1 MPVNTSSTGATY
13 GKSSD
18 PLCPLGFHPQ
28 VRWPTR
34 CKRCFRDYKEHSD
47 SGDKKKFSSLGA
59 KSAEDNDPWSVR
71 KTSFQKSR
79 SVDVAI
85 ESGGSAAARFAT
97 YTTTAETAPQTKTE
111 EDIPEWKKAMLER
124 RKKDKERE
132 EEEQKAR
139 NFGFIPGTTLHS
151 SYVNKSYDTDSRLS
165 SWGSA
170 SNLRSSNSYTNIN
183 EPEEDT
189 SSYRRTKELSSDST
203 RGSTSSWSTSRA
215 SVEKKPEPELT
226 PYEKYLQRK
235 REQDKKD
242 EDDGQK
248 KEDEKREE
256 ERKKERERK
265 REEEKKKEEEAEKER
280 ARKREKEREE
290 KRLEEERK
298 RKEEEEKKKKEA
310 ESKSSYTSKWGAQAK
325 TNSTPASPAPVPEKP
340 KPKWG
345 AAAAVDEVPKR
356 KPWEK
361 PSAAAKSTLPS
372 LNESASKNKV
382 SFNDKVSTTRK
393 TSESDSDS
401 VSVSTKTKANH
412 SDSSDHDST
421 VKNEVE
427 ALKNELR
434 AVKSRNEVL
443 EHMQSDA
450 IKKTPMT
457 LESAK
462 ASEAT
467 AELIKAREKIREL
480 DTSLSTASKDKKASN
495 LKIKE
500 LESTLERRPQ
510 VSETQKTITE
520 LQTKLKFVERKCED
534 MAVENEDLRGNVQN
548 LEVELEEVQDN
559 FREDEADEYRTLK
572 RELENSAKNCRVLQF
587 KLKKTEKSLGD
598 VTSDHNE
605 LETKLK
611 TMSGGSGALDN
622 MNKVRQLEKDLE
634 AKTMQINRLEA
645 EIKTNKPGTG
655 PRRGGP
661 GPCLSRTGSVE
672 RNVEDQLLKDLQDSI
687 ERENDLK
694 EQLNMA
700 EEEAGETRKKLS
712 RLEDE
717 NESLSGQLKR
727 MTTKNKG
734 TRRSPSPYNRNS
746 VADRDEGISED
757 GEELSPAELK
767 VQLEVSEQETELLRK
782 KVENLLTEN
791 LKITKEVKEITSKL
805 SEAKK
810 TPATR
815 SYGMP
820 AKDTNNTNEKKI
832 EELQTEVNTF
842 RVKMIEKDR
851 ELERLDA
858 QVKSSKT
865 SGKSLKR
872 TGSQDEDLLKKLS
885 VIEKE
890 AEVLRT
896 KTQELESENEN
907 LKSASKKKLPAS
919 TQEKLSMDKFAL
931 EEKVKGLDTKLK
943 EANKKIT
950 ELEDSNKGTMKTSL
964 ELDRIKREKTSLE
977 GEIVKLKDTASA
989 EKRKTEKTERD
1000 MSAVTD
1006 KAEKAQRELIAAER
1020 EKRRAEEEKS
1030 KLDTQVGRLETDLR
1044 SVTREKDR
1052 YKDESDTARQK
1063 NRENL
1068 SQTQEGMKAFKDQ
1081 LDALKQELSDEKR
1094 SGRDKQRQIDEK
1106 TRTSEN
1112 EVSNLKHDM
1121 DKQTTDLDE
1130 RKKKVRELEEKITD
1144 IEEKWA
1150 KSKRINTQRKDK
1162 IDKLEQELEQSSKGG
1177 SGCTECTE
1185 AENKVKELE
1194 KQLAGKSNG
1203 GSSYEVTK
1211 LNREIETLKKEKS
1224 EVTKKHEQLEEEF
1237 VVLKAKLTM
1246 EKDDM
1251 SSGYGNMKDDYNTI
1265 KGELMALRTTYNSK
1279 SDDWIKEKLDLEK
1292 QISDLEKSIKTSAGN
1307 GWDAERNR
1315 FKSILEDRDSQITNL
1330 KIECDVAR
1338 SQHTQAKKENED
1350 MKQKLQDYEKMN
1362 RYGKSAAD
1370 TSSSNST
1377 AEIEDLKKQLT
1388 AEQKENKS
1396 GVNNIKMKYDSKIA
1410 IMTEEIHALKSQ
1422 SSKYR
1427 RERETYKD
1435 MFEGVQKKLT
1445 ENKSGKIAPGDAAA
1459 ELNDA
1464 RAKISDM
1471 SYQLHVLE
1479 DELADAKMES
1489 AKSHA
1494 NMTAQKSNYEIQL
1507 SEQSSKI
1514 NEMEEESL
1522 IESGRARIA
1531 GTRTKMELAWQ
1542 KERESQKKLINELN
1556 TMSRDLKSTLLEVE
1570 KEKERDRL
1578 DSKRK
1583 LEAMKRAFDEEHEDT
1598 KKQITDLQYDL
1609 LELRDAHAKLRTT
1622 NEKLRRDKDK
1632 SVDDVRFT
1640 SKSRSEYGEEKKIS
1654 RLIADMDEF
1663 LQVAPKFLGS
1673 DILVKEER
1681 NGRPSTRVKDDEKSI
1696 AKMEFKSA
1704 LFRVKETKEELEQ
1717 LHKISEE
1724 EVKRRGMKRG
1734 ESMESNVDES
1744 PRGRSGIRN
1753 ASQTASSQKRALY
1766 RKAVSMGDGMA
1777 ENANIWQ
1784 SKESVGSNES
1794 LASNASIPLP
1804 IPVRTRSARGG
1815 SESGYS
1821 SDTYNAMTIKRLERD
1836 TSVDRLSTGSRES
1849 MQSTQ
1854 SEWLPGEKK
1863 KSKGLLGKLKS
1874 ITNKKDRN
1882 ISEEREFGSGSDI
1895 SSASVQSKQSTAS
1908 KMSTASRLIQRA
1920 RSASKDRLGAS
1931 KDKAEEKAKGT
1942 PFGPPGNANAAFDKY
1957 FDKAGGTA
1965 PTPPAKAGATA
1976 SATAT
1981 KTPSSATS
1989 SSTLPRTYRRF

>member
-47 SGDKKKFSSLGA
+47 SGDQKKFSNLGA
-59 KSAEDNDPWSVR
+59 KAEDSDPWSVR

-85 ESGGSAAARFAT
+85 ESGGSAATRFAS
-97 YTTTAETAPQTKTE
+97 YTTTAETAAQSKTE
-111 EDIPEWKKAMLER
+111 EDIPEWKKAMLDR

-151 SYVNKSYDTDSRLS
+151 SYVNKTYDTDSRLS
-165 SWGSA
+165 TWGSA

-189 SSYRRTKELSSDST
+189 SSYRRTKETSTDST
-203 RGSTSSWSTSRA
+203 RGSTSSWSTSRT
-215 SVEKKPEPELT
+215 SVEKKAEPELT

-242 EDDGQK
+242 EDDTQK
-248 KEDEKREE
+248 KDEDKREE
-256 ERKKERERK
+256 ERKKERK
-265 REEEKKKEEEAEKER
+265 REEEKKKEEEAEKEKV
-280 ARKREKEREE
+280 RKKEKEREE

-298 RKEEEEKKKKEA
+298 KKEEEEKKKKEA
-310 ESKSSYTSKWGAQAK
+310 ESKSSSTSKWGAQAK
-325 TNSTPASPAPVPEKP
+325 TNSTPAPVPEKP

-372 LNESASKNKV
+372 LNESAPKNKV
-382 SFNDKVSTTRK
+382 SFNDKPSVPRK

-401 VSVSTKTKANH
+401 VSISNKNKANH
-412 SDSSDHDST
+412 SDSSDHDCG
-421 VKNEVE
+421 VKNELE
-427 ALKNELR
+427 AVKNELR

-443 EHMQSDA
+443 ERMQGDA
-450 IKKTPMT
+450 IKKTPLT

-467 AELIKAREKIREL
+467 AELIKAREKIRDL
-480 DTSLSTASKDKKASN
+480 DTQLNTNSKDKKASN

-534 MAVENEDLRGNVQN
+534 LAVENDDLRGNVQN

-598 VTSDHNE
+598 VQSDHNE
-605 LETKLK
+605 LEAKLK
-611 TMSGGSGALDN
+611 TLSGGSGALDN
-622 MNKVRQLEKDLE
+622 MTKVKQLEKDLE

-645 EIKTNKPGTG
+645 EMKTSKPGTG

-700 EEEAGETRKKLS
+700 EEEAGESRKKLS

-734 TRRSPSPYNRNS
+734 ARRSPSPYNRNS
-746 VADRDEGISED
+746 VADKDEGISED

-815 SYGMP
+815 SYGTP
-820 AKDTNNTNEKKI
+820 AKDTNSTNEKKI

-858 QVKSSKT
+858 QVKSGKT
-865 SGKSLKR
+865 SGKTLKR

-919 TQEKLSMDKFAL
+919 TQEKLSMDKFTL
-931 EEKVKGLDTKLK
+931 EEKVKGLETKLK
-943 EANKKIT
+943 ESNKKIT

-977 GEIVKLKDTASA
+977 TEIVKLKDTASA
-989 EKRKTEKTERD
+989 EKRKTEKIERET
-1000 MSAVTD
+1000 AGIND

-1020 EKRRAEEEKS
+1020 EKRRAEEEKN
-1030 KLDTQVGRLETDLR
+1030 KLDAQVNRLETDLR

-1063 NRENL
+1063 NKDNL

-1081 LDALKQELSDEKR
+1081 IDALKQELSDEKR
-1094 SGRDKQRQIDEK
+1094 SGRDLKRQIDDK

-1112 EVSNLKHDM
+1112 EVSNIKHDM
-1121 DKQTTDLDE
+1121 DKQTSDLDE

-1144 IEEKWA
+1144 IEEKWT
-1150 KSKRINTQRKDK
+1150 KSKRINQQRKDK
-1162 IDKLEQELEQSSKGG
+1162 IDKLEQDLESNSKGG
-1177 SGCTECTE
+1177 SACTDSSHLE

-1194 KQLAGKSNG
+1194 KQIASKSNG
-1203 GSSYEVTK
+1203 GSSWEVTK
-1211 LNREIETLKKEKS
+1211 LNKEIDTLKTEKS
-1224 EVTKKHEQLEEEF
+1224 EVLKKHEQLEEEY
-1237 VVLKAKLTM
+1237 VILKAKLTM

-1279 SDDWIKEKLDLEK
+1279 SDDWIKDKLDLEK
-1292 QISDLEKSIKTSAGN
+1292 QISDLENSIKTSAGN

-1330 KIECDVAR
+1330 KIESDVAR

-1362 RYGKSAAD
+1362 RYGKSAAG
-1370 TSSSNST
+1370 SNSSTDST
-1377 AEIEDLKKQLT
+1377 AQVDELKKQL
-1388 AEQKENKS
+1388 AVEQKENKS
-1396 GVNNIKMKYDSKIA
+1396 GLNNIKMKSDSKIA

-1427 RERETYKD
+1427 RERETYKE

-1445 ENKSGKIAPGDAAA
+1445 ENKAGKLAPGDVAA

-1464 RAKISDM
+1464 RGKISDM

-1494 NMTAQKSNYEIQL
+1494 NMTAQQSNFEIQV
-1507 SEQSSKI
+1507 SELNSKI

-1522 IESGRARIA
+1522 IDSGRARIA

-1570 KEKERDRL
+1570 KEKERERL

-1583 LEAMKRAFDEEHEDT
+1583 VEAMKRAFDEEHDDT

-1640 SKSRSEYGEEKKIS
+1640 SKSRAEYGEEKKIS

-1734 ESMESNVDES
+1734 ESMESNMDES

-1854 SEWLPGEKK
+1854 SELLPGERK

-1874 ITNKKDRN
+1874 ITSKKDRN

-1895 SSASVQSKQSTAS
+1895 SSASVQSKQSTSS

-1920 RSASKDRLGAS
+1920 RSASKDRMGAS
-1931 KDKAEEKAKGT
+1931 KEKAEEKAKAT

-1957 FDKAGGTA
+1957 FDKAGGAA
-1965 PTPPAKAGATA
+1965 PTPPAKSGATA
-1976 SATAT
+1976 TAT
-1981 KTPSSATS
+1981 PTSTPSSVTS